1 MNFKYKAVTETG
13 KIIEGTF
20 EGESSQEVL
29 SMLNGN
35 NYLPISIEETKEK
48 KLKNIRIF
56 SSSAK
61 KKDIAIFCRQFYTM
75 LHSGINIIDC
85 LNILEKQ
92 AENKTLKYAIGQVN
106 EDVQKGISLSQAMG
120 KHEKVFSTLLVNMV
134 EAGEASGTLED
145 IMERMAIHYEKEN
158 NIENKV
164 KTAFLYP
171 VILIIVSIA
180 VVIFL
185 LTVVMPTFINMFESS
200 GSTLPRPTRLLLNM
214 SYRLEKYWFIYII
227 VIASIVSGIKYFR
240 KTLMGKFYLDT
251 IKIKFPGIKK
261 TNIKIITSRFA
272 RTFST
277 LLSSGIPLIQAIEI
291 VGKVVNNEVVK
302 KGFEEGI
309 ENIQKGDSLS
319 TIVKEIGVFPPM
331 VYSMIKVGEE
341 SGSLD
346 EILLRTADFYDEEVE
361 VSLEKTTTMLEP
373 ILIVIMAFVIGF
385 IVIAMAMPMF
395 DMIDTI

>member
-1 MNFKYKAVTETG
+1 
-13 KIIEGTF
+13 
-20 EGESSQEVL
+20 
-29 SMLNGN
+29 MLNGN
-35 NYLPISIEETKEK
+35 DYLPISIEETKEK

-56 SSSAK
+56 SSSVR

-92 AENKTLKYAIGQVN
+92 AENKTFKYAIGQVN

-120 KHEKVFSTLLVNMV
+120 KHEKVFSTLLVSMV

-214 SYRLEKYWFIYII
+214 SYRVEKYWFIYII
-227 VIASIVSGIKYFR
+227 IIASIVSGVKYLK
-240 KTLMGKFYLDT
+240 KTLIGKLYLDT

-261 TNIKIITSRFA
+261 TNIKIITSRFT
-272 RTFST
+272 RTLST
-277 LLSSGIPLIQAIEI
+277 LLSSGIPLIQTIEI

-302 KGFEEGI
+302 KGFEKGI

-319 TIVKEIGVFPPM
+319 TIIKEIGVFPPM

-341 SGSLD
+341 SG
-346 EILLRTADFYDEEVE
+346 
-361 VSLEKTTTMLEP
+361 
-373 ILIVIMAFVIGF
+373 
-385 IVIAMAMPMF
+385 
-395 DMIDTI
+395 

>member
-1 MNFKYKAVTETG
+1 LNFRYKAVTETG

-35 NYLPISIEETKEK
+35 DYLPISIEETKEK

-56 SSSAK
+56 SSSVR

-92 AENKTLKYAIGQVN
+92 AENKTFKYAIGQVN

-120 KHEKVFSTLLVNMV
+120 KHEKVFSTLLVSMV

-214 SYRLEKYWFIYII
+214 SYRVEKYWFIYII
-227 VIASIVSGIKYFR
+227 IIASIVSGVKYLK
-240 KTLMGKFYLDT
+240 KTLIGKLYLDT

-261 TNIKIITSRFA
+261 TNIKIITSRFT
-272 RTFST
+272 RTLST
-277 LLSSGIPLIQAIEI
+277 LLSSGIPLIQTIEI

-302 KGFEEGI
+302 KGFEKGI

-319 TIVKEIGVFPPM
+319 TIIKEIGVFPPM

>member
-1 MNFKYKAVTETG
+1 MNFRYKAVTETG

-35 NYLPISIEETKEK
+35 DYLPISIEETKEK

-56 SSSAK
+56 SSSVR

-92 AENKTLKYAIGQVN
+92 AENKTFKYAIGQVN

-120 KHEKVFSTLLVNMV
+120 KHEKVFSTLLVSMV

-214 SYRLEKYWFIYII
+214 SYRVEKYWFIYII
-227 VIASIVSGIKYFR
+227 IIASIVSGVKYLK
-240 KTLMGKFYLDT
+240 KTLIGKLYLDT

-261 TNIKIITSRFA
+261 TNIKIITSRFT
-272 RTFST
+272 RTLST
-277 LLSSGIPLIQAIEI
+277 LLSSGIPLIQTIEI

-302 KGFEEGI
+302 KGFEKGI

-319 TIVKEIGVFPPM
+319 TIIKEIGVFPPM

>member
-1 MNFKYKAVTETG
+1 MNFRYKAVTETG

-35 NYLPISIEETKEK
+35 DYLPISIEETKEK

-56 SSSAK
+56 SSSVR

-92 AENKTLKYAIGQVN
+92 AENKTFKYAIGQVN

-120 KHEKVFSTLLVNMV
+120 KHEKVFSTLLVSMV

-214 SYRLEKYWFIYII
+214 SYRVEKYWFIYII
-227 VIASIVSGIKYFR
+227 IIASIVSGVKYLK
-240 KTLMGKFYLDT
+240 KTLIGKLYLDT

-261 TNIKIITSRFA
+261 TNIKIITSRFT
-272 RTFST
+272 RTLST
-277 LLSSGIPLIQAIEI
+277 LLSSGIPLIQTIEI

-302 KGFEEGI
+302 KGFEKGI